1 MNWTPSERALRSKP
15 ALVAALAAAA
25 LTLLTV
31 AGCHHRSVEDSLTVG
46 DQAMQANKLGDAET
60 DYQDA
65 ASTAPN
71 DPRPLV
77 ALGNLYAFEQKP
89 AQAQT
94 ELLKAIALDK
104 DNASAHAALG
114 GVFESQAQG
123 SSAEEQYRAAV
134 ALASGNAAYRIS
146 LGNLLQRHGRIGD
159 AEAQLR
165 TAVGLDPRNAR
176 AHLALAKLL
185 SEEPDRGAEAQSE
198 FAQVQALDPSLMPG
212 APPLPAAAAGAPPEA
227 APPTSVEASP
237 LGSPALESAAPP
249 AAATPPVRPLN
260 RKFLLTHDSPVY
272 ETPQDSATVVAQ
284 VHRRKFVRVTGIT
297 GNWFRI
303 QMKNGTVGFIPVSA
317 AE

>member
-1 MNWTPSERALRSKP
+1 MKWTLYERALRP
-15 ALVAALAAAA
+15 TLPFVTALAAAA

-31 AGCHHRSVEDSLTVG
+31 AGCHHRSVEDSLAAG

-65 ASTAPN
+65 ASSAPN

-77 ALGNLYAFEQKP
+77 ALGNLYIFEQKP

-104 DNASAHAALG
+104 DNASAHSALG
-114 GVFESQAQG
+114 AVFESQAQG
-123 SSAEEQYRAAV
+123 GSAEEQYRAAV

-165 TAVGLDPRNAR
+165 TAVGLDPKNAR

-185 SEEPDRGAEAQSE
+185 SEEPDRGVEAQSE

-212 APPLPAAAAGAPPEA
+212 APPPPAAAAAAPSATAPSAAVLASPSASPPAESASLPAAATA
-227 APPTSVEASP
+227 
-237 LGSPALESAAPP
+237 
-249 AAATPPVRPLN
+249 PVRPVN

-272 ETPQDSATVVAQ
+272 EAPQDSATVVAQ

>member
-1 MNWTPSERALRSKP
+1 MKWTPSERALRPTP
-15 ALVAALAAAA
+15 AFATALAVAA

-31 AGCHHRSVEDSLTVG
+31 AGCHHRSVEDSLTAG
-46 DQAMQANKLGDAET
+46 DLAMQANKLGDAET
-60 DYQDA
+60 AYQDA
-65 ASTAPN
+65 ASSAPN

-212 APPLPAAAAGAPPEA
+212 APPPPAAAAGAPPETAPA
-227 APPTSVEASP
+227 AAVLASP
-237 LGSPALESAAPP
+237 SASPAPESASLPG
-249 AAATPPVRPLN
+249 AATPPIRPLN
-260 RKFLLTHDSPVY
+260 RKFLLTHDSSVY